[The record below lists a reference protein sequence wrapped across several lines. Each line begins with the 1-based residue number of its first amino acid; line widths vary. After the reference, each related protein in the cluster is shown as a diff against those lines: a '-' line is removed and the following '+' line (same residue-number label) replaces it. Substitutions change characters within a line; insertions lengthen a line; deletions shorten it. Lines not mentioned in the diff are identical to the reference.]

1 MRIIYL
7 TIFISGLLFSQE
19 DSFIIPKIEKNI
31 SNNISFGS
39 KFYTGNRFLDQK
51 VFSREGVFL
60 NYSFKRDKKLND
72 NLILSSKIDFNLSN
86 AFSKKIT
93 VSEPLLDIY
102 FTTKIPNILSSY
114 IFYKISFIQKLTN
127 NLYHEISLKTRIFT
141 LFYKKGSLLKPS
153 LHSFGGF
160 VSPEQNGSLPDL
172 EKPTQFSYSLSLKPN
187 NKQTFSLAFILKNE
201 WTIRNAAENKYYP
214 GLVLKTTRT
223 LSENWKAPW
232 LRN

>member
-7 TIFISGLLFSQE
+7 TLFISGLLFSQE

-86 AFSKKIT
+86 AFSKK
-93 VSEPLLDIY
+93 
-102 FTTKIPNILSSY
+102 
-114 IFYKISFIQKLTN
+114 
-127 NLYHEISLKTRIFT
+127 
-141 LFYKKGSLLKPS
+141 
-153 LHSFGGF
+153 
-160 VSPEQNGSLPDL
+160 
-172 EKPTQFSYSLSLKPN
+172 
-187 NKQTFSLAFILKNE
+187 
-201 WTIRNAAENKYYP
+201 
-214 GLVLKTTRT
+214 
-223 LSENWKAPW
+223 
-232 LRN
+232 

>member
-7 TIFISGLLFSQE
+7 TFFISGLLSCQEGGFIFSK
-19 DSFIIPKIEKNI
+19 SEKNI
-31 SNNISFGS
+31 SNSISLGS
-39 KFYTGNRFLDQK
+39 KLYTGNRFLNEK
-51 VFSREGVFL
+51 VFSREGLFL
-60 NYSFKRDKKLND
+60 NYSFKRDKKIND
-72 NLILSSKIDFNLSN
+72 KIALSTKIEFNLSN

-93 VSEPLLDIY
+93 ISEPLLDIN

-114 IFYKISFIQKLTN
+114 VFYNISLIQKLTN
-127 NLYHEISLKTRIFT
+127 NLCHEISFKTRIFT

-172 EKPTQFSYSLSLKPN
+172 EKPTQFSYSLSLKLNP
-187 NKQTFSLAFILKNE
+187 KQSYSLAFILKNE
-201 WTIRNAAENKYYP
+201 WTIRNTADNKYYP
-214 GLVLKTTRT
+214 GLLFKTTRT

-232 LRN
+232 VRN

>member
-7 TIFISGLLFSQE
+7 TLFISSLLFCQEDIFIISKSN
-19 DSFIIPKIEKNI
+19 KNI
-31 SNNISFGS
+31 SNNISLGS
-39 KFYTGNRFLDQK
+39 KLYTGNRFLDEK

-72 NLILSSKIDFNLSN
+72 KLTFSSKIDLNLSN

-93 VSEPLLDIY
+93 ISEPSHYIY

-114 IFYKISFIQKLTN
+114 VFYNISLFQNLTN

-172 EKPTQFSYSLSLKPN
+172 EKPTQFSYSLGFKPD
-187 NKQTFSLAFILKNE
+187 NKQTFSIAFILKNE

-214 GLVLKTTRT
+214 GILFKTTRT